1 MPVGLG
7 PRFLIEAGFLIVV
20 AVIAGVERFSTVT
33 IVLVMAAAWLAVAVV
48 EWVASR
54 VRKARRVLAA
64 EPFAEPS
71 SARTVSVPTLP
82 PPLLPEPD
90 AVVVQVQEPEPP
102 PAPEVTPGPSVEP
115 EPTPEPPP
123 DAPDQEPSEPVPS
136 TPRIAAVASLPPEPE
151 PEPPER
157 AEPDL
162 AVEPAAQVVP
172 LAGRRGAG
180 PREWNLWDLERL
192 AREQSGAD
200 AVRDEE
206 RAYLLMYLREFAS
219 TDGIL
224 PADFDGVVRES
235 FGDVLDAAYS

>member
-7 PRFLIEAGFLIVV
+7 PRFLIEAGFLIAIAVV
-20 AVIAGVERFSTVT
+20 AGVERFSTVT
-33 IVLVMAAAWLAVAVV
+33 IVLVMAAAWLVVAVV

-54 VRKARRVLAA
+54 ARRARRVLAP
-64 EPFAEPS
+64 EPFVEPT
-71 SARTVSVPTLP
+71 AAHVGLP
-82 PPLLPEPD
+82 PSPAPLPAPEAP
-90 AVVVQVQEPEPP
+90 VVVQEHEPEPP
-102 PAPEVTPGPSVEP
+102 PAPDVVPGPTVEP

-123 DAPDQEPSEPVPS
+123 EAPDREPPDPVPS
-136 TPRIAAVASLPPEPE
+136 TPRISAVASLPPEPE
-151 PEPPER
+151 PEEPTEPELS
-157 AEPDL
+157 A
-162 AVEPAAQVVP
+162 EPAADVVP
-172 LAGRRGAG
+172 LAARRGAG